1 MEKKLDDNYTRMLR
15 AILNKSW
22 ERHPTNSSCMA
33 TYHPSRKLSK
43 LDEPDMR
50 DTAGKVGT
58 SSWVTYSSGPL
69 HMDEQR
75 QDDQLESIYNS
86 SVPIQDVALKT
97 NRDWW
102 TIEKGGGRGSG
113 RSVLAV
119 RHDDDDDDDCCI

>member
-1 MEKKLDDNYTRMLR
+1 MSRLYSPRFSIVICISSDSQTFNKRSEIQEGSTPQSSNYT
-15 AILNKSW
+15 
-22 ERHPTNSSCMA
+22 A
-33 TYHPSRKLSK
+33 TYHLSRKLSK

-58 SSWVTYSSGPL
+58 NSLVTYSSGPL

-75 QDDQLESIYNS
+75 QDDQLEIIYNS

-97 NRDWW
+97 YRERW

-119 RHDDDDDDDCCI
+119 